1 VVPSVQQ
8 IVASKASG
16 SELTSHELS
25 RIVDFLRKL
34 RGPFDTHM
42 PGAAKD
48 VFWNIVLEL
57 VDAHLHRRPIDKS
70 GLVTLAGVPYST
82 GNRMIIKMIADGLI
96 RQVPRGGGLKT
107 HFLEPTDHLLHS
119 FMDYATHVKGH
130 LAKTFGLR
138 KGTEADEYY
147 FGGSY
152 FAAQII
158 SPVRGD
164 DIAVKVPSDIRFL
177 LHNDNYFSAM
187 RNMWS
192 DFRNDL
198 SRKSSFQLH
207 RLPDLY
213 TKAHDAF
220 AAQTPEHD
228 VVALNMPW
236 LGEFAEKG
244 CLAPLDEL
252 LNDAAINP
260 LDFHPSVWGSGNWK
274 GTQYGIPLY
283 CTIEIMAARRD
294 LFEERGLVYPRTFD
308 ETIAAARA
316 LHRPAND
323 FYGIAWNGQRGMPIA
338 NSFMFFLA
346 ACQKTIIDIPMHN
359 REGWTFDQ
367 FDKLKLQINSDDSLD
382 VIEYMK
388 QLAEVSPPDIAEVD
402 WERGLNYFMYGQVGL
417 AYCWTMRAARFEH
430 ELSSQVARRVAYLPP
445 PSRRMRQIAAPV
457 GGFLMTIPARV
468 PPARQRQI
476 MNALAWMVS
485 PEAMKAHVKNG
496 FPVAPRFSVCADPEA
511 LASSPIVSMVD
522 QLARR
527 NELVTWARPPIPQFS
542 LIETILGTEIHDA
555 VFHGKSARQ
564 ALRDA
569 ENRIHSTLSAGDK
582 TL

>member
-1 VVPSVQQ
+1 MQQ
-8 IVASKASG
+8 VNTSIAPT

-34 RGPFDTHM
+34 RAPFDTHM
-42 PGAAKD
+42 PGATKD
-48 VFWNIVLEL
+48 VFWNVVLEL
-57 VDAHLHRRPIDKS
+57 VDAHLRRRPIDKS

-82 GNRMIIKMIADGLI
+82 GNRLITTMIADNLI

-107 HFLEPTDHLLHS
+107 HFLEPTDVLQHS
-119 FMDYATHVKGH
+119 FVNYATHVKGH

-138 KGTEADEYY
+138 QGSEANEYY

-164 DIAVKVPSDIRFL
+164 DISSKVLGDIRFL
-177 LHNDNYFSAM
+177 LNDDNYFSAM

-198 SRKSSFQLH
+198 GRKSSFQLL

-213 TKAHDAF
+213 TSAHKAF
-220 AAQTPEHD
+220 AAAAPDND

-236 LGEFAEKG
+236 LGEFVEKG
-244 CLAPLDEL
+244 CLAPLDGL
-252 LNDAAINP
+252 LTDAAINP
-260 LDFHPSVWGSGNWK
+260 LDFHPSVWGTGNWK

-283 CTIEIMAARRD
+283 CTVEILAARSD
-294 LFEERGLVYPRTFD
+294 LFEEKRLSYPTTFD
-308 ETIAAARA
+308 ETIRAARA
-316 LHRPAND
+316 LHNPAKE

-346 ACQKTIIDIPMHN
+346 ACQKTIIEMPMHN
-359 REGWTFDQ
+359 HESLHARRFE
-367 FDKLKLQINSDDSLD
+367 KLKLQIDTTDSID
-382 VIEYMK
+382 AIDYMR

-402 WERGLNYFMYGQVGL
+402 WERGLSYFMYGQVGL

-430 ELSSQVARRVAYLPP
+430 ELSSKVARRVAYLPP
-445 PSRRMRQIAAPV
+445 PSRRLRKIAAPI
-457 GGFLMTIPARV
+457 GGFLMTIPANV
-468 PPARQRQI
+468 QPARQRQI
-476 MNALAWMVS
+476 MNAIAWMVS

-522 QLARR
+522 QMARR
-527 NELVTWARPPIPQFS
+527 NELVTWARPPIPEFN

-555 VFHGKSARQ
+555 VFGKKTPRQ

-569 ENRIHSTLSAGDK
+569 ENRIHRELLHRG
-582 TL
+582 

>member
-1 VVPSVQQ
+1 MQQ
-8 IVASKASG
+8 VTPPIAPA

-34 RGPFDTHM
+34 RAPFDTKM
-42 PGAAKD
+42 PGAARD

-57 VDAHLHRRPIDKS
+57 VDAHLRRRPIDKS
-70 GLVTLAGVPYST
+70 GLVTLAAVPYST
-82 GNRMIIKMIADGLI
+82 GNRMITKMIADGLV
-96 RQVPRGGGLKT
+96 RQVPRGGALKT
-107 HFLEPTDHLLHS
+107 HFLEPTDALLHS
-119 FMDYATHVKGH
+119 FMDYATHVKSH

-138 KGTEADEYY
+138 KGTEASEYY

-164 DIAVKVPSDIRFL
+164 DIAGKVPGDIRFL
-177 LHNDNYFSAM
+177 LNDDNYFSSM

-198 SRKSSFQLH
+198 SRKSSFDLQ
-207 RLPDLY
+207 RLQDLY
-213 TKAHDAF
+213 TNAQSHF
-220 AAQTPEHD
+220 AKPAAEYD
-228 VVALNMPW
+228 VISINMPW

-244 CLAPLDEL
+244 DLAPLDDL
-252 LNDAAINP
+252 LQDAAINP
-260 LDFHPSVWGSGNWK
+260 LDFHPSVWGTGNWK

-283 CTIEIMAARRD
+283 CTIEILAARRD
-294 LFEERGLVYPRTFD
+294 LFDERGMTYPRTFD
-308 ETIAAARA
+308 ETVAAARA
-316 LHRPAND
+316 LHRPAGE

-346 ACQKTIIDIPMHN
+346 ACQKTVIDMPMHN
-359 REGWTFDQ
+359 QESWTFER
-367 FDKLKLQINSDDSLD
+367 FDKLKLQIDTDEAVE

-388 QLAEVSPPDIAEVD
+388 QLVEVSPPDIATMD
-402 WERGLNYFMYGQVGL
+402 WEKRIQCFMSGRAGL

-430 ELSSQVARRVAYLPP
+430 ELSSQVTRRVAYLPP
-445 PSRRMRQIAAPV
+445 PSRRMRRIAAPI

-468 PPARQRQI
+468 NPSRQRQI
-476 MNALAWMVS
+476 MNAIAWMVS

-522 QLARR
+522 QMARR
-527 NELVTWARPPIPQFS
+527 NELVTWARPPIPEFS
-542 LIETILGTEIHDA
+542 LIERILGTEIHDA
-555 VFHGKSARQ
+555 VFHAKPARQ

-569 ENRIHSTLSAGDK
+569 ENRIHADLSGRG
-582 TL
+582 